1 MRLNYCFKETF
12 YLLATRAGGFKQELS
27 GIDQELTEI
36 FFLFKQQLP
45 FFKQQLP
52 AIEQQLSAIR
62 SLASRKKI
70 YKIYKISLACEREVI

>member
-1 MRLNYCFKETF
+1 MHSHINALTLTGMSLNYCFKGTF
-12 YLLATRAGGFKQELS
+12 NLLATRAGGFKQELP
-27 GIDQELTEI
+27 GIDQELAEI

-62 SLASRKKI
+62 SP
-70 YKIYKISLACEREVI
+70 CERYNLQDL